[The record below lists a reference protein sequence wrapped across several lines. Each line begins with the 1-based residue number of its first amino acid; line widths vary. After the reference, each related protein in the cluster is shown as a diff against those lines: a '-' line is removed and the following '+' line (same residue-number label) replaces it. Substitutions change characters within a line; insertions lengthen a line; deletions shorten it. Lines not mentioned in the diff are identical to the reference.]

1 MAAHVATLAAGV
13 REGVPTAVWA
23 SRSSLLTVRLAVLP
37 AASLASLTHGW
48 VSARP

>member
-23 SRSSLLTVRLAVLP
+23 SRSSLLTVRLADLP
-37 AASLASLTHGW
+37 AASFTHGW